1 MANKKK
7 SQKTK
12 QSKAM
17 TVLPPAQPWISM
29 RNAIFIISFTSI
41 GMAVLTGMQVVPAKG
56 WGEGILWSL
65 LFGGLIWAIF
75 LGLFFVNRSL
85 RR

>member
-1 MANKKK
+1 MAEKKK
-7 SQKTK
+7 SQKSK

-17 TVLPPAQPWISM
+17 PVLPPAQPWISM

-41 GMAVLTGMQVVPAKG
+41 GMAVLTGTQVVPVKG
-56 WGEGILWSL
+56 WVEGILWSL

-75 LGLFFVNRSL
+75 FGLFFVNRFL

>member
-1 MANKKK
+1 LANKKK

-12 QSKAM
+12 ASKTM
-17 TVLPPAQPWISM
+17 SVLPPAQPWIPM
-29 RNAIFIISFTSI
+29 RNAVIIISLTSI
-41 GMAVLTGMQVVPAKG
+41 GMAVLTGLQVVPAKG

-65 LFGGLIWAIF
+65 LFGGMIWAIF
-75 LGLFFVNRSL
+75 FGLFFVNKFL

>member
-1 MANKKK
+1 VANKKK

-17 TVLPPAQPWISM
+17 PVLPPAQPWISM
-29 RNAIFIISFTSI
+29 RNAIIVISFTSV
-41 GMAVLTGMQVVPAKG
+41 GMAVLTGIQVVPAKG
-56 WGEGILWSL
+56 WGEGLLWSL
-65 LFGGLIWAIF
+65 LFGGMIWAIF
-75 LGLFFVNRSL
+75 FGLFFVNKIL